1 VRPGAKKERYK
12 RRKPILTLRGHSPK
26 PAPLS
31 PDVLRTS
38 YFVLLIALALATL
51 LLVYARP
58 LTATIPVGAAGDRA
72 GVLDFFDREHN
83 PAGVPYRWTRDRSTL
98 IFHAAGLAFPAN
110 RTATLEL
117 HLVSSRPAGVA
128 APRVTV
134 TRAGQLGGTQTIA
147 GESRARF
154 AVGTVGGGPVD
165 ARITI
170 QSDTFTP
177 AGDKRELGVA
187 LLGPARL
194 AQDGGGLA
202 LPPFGAWC
210 YWFATLLCAYGVVL
224 ALLRRPNRAAL
235 ATGGV
240 LVIGTVIALID
251 RVRFWQYMHL
261 ALLLLLAL
269 LPILWRRDIA
279 AWAARWLAWAQK
291 RLGLSAPT
299 LVALGLLP
307 AASAQILLTANRLPA
322 LALPLYVLGLML
334 ILPGIRPPPPPHAGG
349 SRFTSAR
356 RFAASPGVEMSY
368 SPQHGGAGGAVELL
382 LLAGILLLAAAA
394 RFYRLGEIPFSL
406 WRDEARHGLEAL
418 HILRDP
424 SYRPVYVP
432 AISLPGLFPALLALV
447 FKVFGAGI
455 ASLRGLTAGAGVV
468 AVGLLWAVARRL
480 WGPRVALVAAL
491 LAAVGSWRVSID
503 RLAFDTAPTTVCTLG
518 AFLAFLWGVDE
529 VRAGRRGLL
538 AFALAGLGG
547 GLAIYNYYPGRFAL
561 PVLAGATV
569 VLLLLWGWRAGRRV
583 LAGLALALA
592 VAVVTL
598 TPLARYA
605 IEQPDNFFKRT
616 EQVYLLADSSLQ
628 GRTAVEAVERNLL
641 THAVMFNW
649 HGEPNARHH
658 MPKWPMLDAVTGLCF
673 VVGLALAVI
682 AAIGGQFPA
691 FFTLGWL
698 LALLGP
704 SIVSIDAPSAVRAQD
719 AAPAAY
725 LLAALGFVALWERL
739 AALDAPALL
748 RRAAPAIA
756 TLALTL
762 TVGIN
767 LWIYFVRM
775 PGDPRV
781 ISKFQYAGET
791 RAGLLIATT
800 HARAPN
806 LATYVP
812 QPFTGD
818 EVLIFMAN
826 GAPVA
831 SLPDNPAA
839 LPPGPVLIVVPRA
852 EGQDFAQ
859 QTAAARRLA
868 AAAGLHEIPG
878 DRPPGGG
885 GPVFVAFARDLP

>member
-1 VRPGAKKERYK
+1 
-12 RRKPILTLRGHSPK
+12 
-26 PAPLS
+26 
-31 PDVLRTS
+31 
-38 YFVLLIALALATL
+38 
-51 LLVYARP
+51 
-58 LTATIPVGAAGDRA
+58 
-72 GVLDFFDREHN
+72 
-83 PAGVPYRWTRDRSTL
+83 
-98 IFHAAGLAFPAN
+98 
-110 RTATLEL
+110 
-117 HLVSSRPAGVA
+117 
-128 APRVTV
+128 
-134 TRAGQLGGTQTIA
+134 
-147 GESRARF
+147 
-154 AVGTVGGGPVD
+154 VD
-165 ARITI
+165 TPITI

-194 AQDGGGLA
+194 VQDGGGLA
-202 LPPFGAWC
+202 LPPFGAWWR
-210 YWFATLLCAYGVVL
+210 WFATLLCAYGVAL
-224 ALLRRPNRAAL
+224 ALLRRPDHAAL
-235 ATGGV
+235 ATGGA
-240 LVIGTVIALID
+240 LVIGTVIAFVD
-251 RVRFWQYMHL
+251 RVRFWQYLHL
-261 ALLLLLAL
+261 VLLLLLAL

-279 AWAARWLAWAQK
+279 AWAARWLAWAHK
-291 RLGLSAPT
+291 RLGLSTPA

-307 AASAQILLTANRLPA
+307 ATLAQILLTANRLPA
-322 LALPLYVLGLML
+322 LALPLYALGLVL
-334 ILPGIRPPPPPHAGG
+334 ILPGIRPPPPPHTGG
-349 SRFTSAR
+349 SSLPQR
-356 RFAASPGVEMSY
+356 RGWLLTAAQMQTY
-368 SPQHGGAGGAVELL
+368 SPQYGEAGGATVELL
-382 LLAGILLLAAAA
+382 VLAVILLLAAAA
-394 RFYRLGEIPFSL
+394 RFYQLGEIPFSL

-432 AISLPGLFPALLALV
+432 AISLPGLFPALLALI

-538 AFALAGLGG
+538 AFALAGLSG

-561 PVLAGATV
+561 PVLAGAAI
-569 VLLLLWGWRAGRRV
+569 VLLLLWGWRTGRRV

-605 IEQPDNFFKRT
+605 VEQPDNFFKRT

-673 VVGLALAVI
+673 VVGLALAII

-725 LLAALGFVALWERL
+725 LLAALGLVALWERL

-748 RRAAPAIA
+748 RRAAPAVA
-756 TLALTL
+756 AMALALV
-762 TVGIN
+762 VGIN

-791 RAGLLIATT
+791 RAGLLIATA
-800 HARAPN
+800 HARAPS

-818 EVLIFMAN
+818 EVLVFAAN

-831 SLPDNPAA
+831 PLPDNPAA
-839 LPPGPVLIVVPRA
+839 LPAGP
-852 EGQDFAQ
+852 
-859 QTAAARRLA
+859 
-868 AAAGLHEIPG
+868 
-878 DRPPGGG
+878 
-885 GPVFVAFARDLP
+885 